1 MNTNDIVTIIQCVG
15 FPIVMCG
22 AMGWYVKYITDRN
35 HEDMEKERDQHDE
48 EMKEITMAINNNTI
62 ALQKLADLIGDK

>member
-1 MNTNDIVTIIQCVG
+1 MDTNSIVSIITSVG

-35 HEDMEKERDQHDE
+35 HEDMAKERQQHDE
-48 EMKEITMAINNNTI
+48 EMKEVTQAINNNTLAI
-62 ALQKLADLIGDK
+62 TKLTDLISDK

>member
-1 MNTNDIVTIIQCVG
+1 MDTNSIVSIITSVG

-35 HEDMEKERDQHDE
+35 HEDMANEREQHDA
-48 EMKEITMAINNNTI
+48 EMKEVTQAINNNTLAI
-62 ALQKLADLIGDK
+62 TKLTDLISDK

>member
-1 MNTNDIVTIIQCVG
+1 MDTNSIVSIITSVG

-35 HEDMEKERDQHDE
+35 HDDMAKERAQHDE
-48 EMKEITMAINNNTI
+48 EMKEVTQAINNNTL
-62 ALQKLADLIGDK
+62 ALTKLADLIGER

>member
-1 MNTNDIVTIIQCVG
+1 MDAGSIVSIITTVG

-35 HEDMEKERDQHDE
+35 HEDMAKERAEHDA
-48 EMKEITMAINNNTI
+48 EMKEVTQAINNNTL
-62 ALQKLADLIGDK
+62 ALTKLTDIIGGK